1 MRDEDFRSRFE
12 ESQRQLQE
20 LSVAF
25 VAIENPLVLYLFEP
39 YCALD
44 LDTGFEA
51 GGRRRPGVGR
61 GLPSAPEVE
70 HLRRPGRAAMD
81 SYPSGSLGHRDA
93 PALMFTPCA

>member
-1 MRDEDFRSRFE
+1 MAPPCAQAVMS
-12 ESQRQLQE
+12 L
-20 LSVAF
+20 A
-25 VAIENPLVLYLFEP
+25 VLYLFEP
-39 YCALD
+39 CCELD